1 MALVSFKFLPGIDKQ
16 DTPVGAENRWVDSDN
31 TRFRYQLP
39 EKVGGWSSLLTDTIC
54 GVARKQHAFVDID
67 GNRYVAIGTDKFLL
81 VYFEGQLHDITP
93 WRSGNDGAQISF
105 GSSTLTT
112 NSTSPGTSI
121 TITTTSNHSLEVG
134 DMVVLDA
141 VTMPTSSSLSA
152 TLFEDK
158 ICQVITVPTSTTF
171 TITSPSAETGGG
183 GSDLTSGSACTVQP
197 YTSVGPAAQSYG
209 YGFGVG
215 NYGGT
220 VSGVQTTTL
229 DGALLADTAGTGG
242 VGTTITLTSGTGFPA
257 SGGTIAVEDELITYT
272 GVSTNDLTGCTRG
285 AKGTAVAGT
294 TGSAHSD
301 GTTVSNATTY
311 TGWGSAVNA
320 SNLTLEPGLWS
331 LNNWGEVLVA
341 TIANGK
347 TFTWNSG
354 IAARLTTR
362 ASGTTTSYKTA
373 LVGTEGN
380 PTASRLTVVSPTT
393 RHLIHLGT
401 ETTIG
406 TPSSQ
411 DDMFIRFSDQENL
424 NVYEPTVTNA
434 AGSQRLQDGTRIM
447 GAIVAKENILVWTDN
462 ALYTMKF
469 VGAPFTFGFD
479 QVGTNCGLIGQNAA
493 VEIDGVAYWLS
504 NNGFFM
510 FDGTVKTLTAS
521 VEDYVYNDFDTTK
534 GQQVYAGIN
543 NLYTEVVW
551 YYPTEGS
558 TYNDRYVVFNYG
570 ESNQQAG
577 LIWYTGTEARTSWI
591 DSIVYPKPYATKFNS
606 SATGTFPS
614 IVGETGLGQTTFFE
628 HETGT
633 DQINPDGTTTAVTS
647 FIKSYDF
654 DLDMQGDGEF
664 FLALRR
670 VLPNFKTLTGTAT
683 MTLAVK
689 RYPSDAQ
696 TSSPY
701 SPFSVTSSTQK
712 FDTRARGRFANVQIA
727 NNSAGEDWR
736 FGTLRIDLQP
746 DGRR

>member
-1 MALVSFKFLPGIDKQ
+1 MALASFKFLPGIDKQ

-39 EKVGGWSSLLTDTIC
+39 EKVGGWSSLITDTIC

-81 VYFEGQLHDITP
+81 IYFEGQLHDITP
-93 WRSGNDGAQISF
+93 WRSNNAGAQTTF
-105 GSSTLTT
+105 TSSTLSTDSTT
-112 NSTSPGTSI
+112 VKTC
-121 TITTTSNHSLEVG
+121 TITTTSAHNLEVG
-134 DMVVLDA
+134 DIIVLDS
-141 VTMPTSSSLSA
+141 VTLPGGTGLSDSD
-152 TLFEDK
+152 FEDK
-158 ICQVITVPTSTTF
+158 LFQVLTVPTDVTF
-171 TITSPSAETGGG
+171 TIDSSAQASSAISTGG
-183 GSDLTSGSACTVQP
+183 SMTVQP
-197 YTSVGPAAQSYG
+197 YQRIGPAAQTYG

-220 VSGVQTTTL
+220 ITGTLTNDL
-229 DGALLADTAGTGG
+229 DGSLNADTAGTGG
-242 VGTTITLTSGTGFPA
+242 SGTSVTLTSTTGFPA
-257 SGGTIAVEDELITYT
+257 SGTIAVENELITYAAIA
-272 GVSTNDLTGCTRG
+272 GNDLTTCVRG
-285 AKGTAVAGT
+285 ADGTAT
-294 TGSAHSD
+294 TGTSNGQAHAD
-301 GTTVSNATTY
+301 ATIVYNATNY
-311 TGWGSAVNA
+311 TGWGDAVNA
-320 SNLTLEPGLWS
+320 SNITLEPGLWS
-331 LNNWGEVLVA
+331 LSNWGEVLIASV
-341 TIANGK
+341 ANGK

-354 IAARLTTR
+354 IAARFTTR
-362 ASGTTTSYKTA
+362 ASTLTTSYVTA
-373 LVGTEGN
+373 ISGAEGN
-380 PTASRLTVVSPTT
+380 PTASRLTIVSPTT

-406 TPSSQ
+406 TASTQ
-411 DDMFIRFSDQENL
+411 DDMFIRFSDQEDL

-434 AGSQRLQDGTRIM
+434 AGSQRLQDGTRII
-447 GAIVAKENILVWTDN
+447 GSIIAKENILVWTDN
-462 ALYTMKF
+462 ALYSMKF
-469 VGAPFTFGFD
+469 VGAPFTFGFE

-493 VEIDGVAYWLS
+493 VEVDGVAYWVS

-543 NLYTEVVW
+543 NLFTEVVW

-577 LIWYTGTEARTSWI
+577 LIWYTGTEARTTWI
-591 DSIVYPKPYATKFNS
+591 DSIVYPKPYATKFSS
-606 SATGTFPS
+606 SATGTFPT
-614 IVGETGLGQTTFFE
+614 IVGETALGQTTFFE

-633 DQINPDGTTTAVTS
+633 DQVNPDGTTTAVTS
-647 FIKSYDF
+647 YIKSYDF
-654 DLDMQGDGEF
+654 DLDLQGDGEF

-683 MTLAVK
+683 FTLAVK
-689 RYPSDAQ
+689 RYPSDTQ
-696 TSSPY
+696 TSSPN
-701 SPFSVTSSTQK
+701 SPFSVTSTTQK

>member
-1 MALVSFKFLPGIDKQ
+1 MALASFKFLPGIDKQ

-39 EKVGGWSSLLTDTIC
+39 EKVGGWSSLITDTIC
-54 GVARKQHAFVDID
+54 GVARKQHAFTDLD

-81 VYFEGQLHDITP
+81 IYFEGTLYDITP
-93 WRSGNDGAQISF
+93 WRSDNAGAQTTF
-105 GSSTLTT
+105 TSSTLSTDSTT
-112 NSTSPGTSI
+112 VKTC
-121 TITTTSNHSLEVG
+121 TITTTSAHNLEVG
-134 DMVVLDA
+134 DMIVLGS
-141 VTMPTSSSLSA
+141 VTLPTSTGLTASD
-152 TLFEDK
+152 FEDK
-158 ICQVITVPTSTTF
+158 LFQVLTVPTDVTF
-171 TITSPSAETGGG
+171 TIDSQEQASSVVSTGG
-183 GSDLTSGSACTVQP
+183 SMTVQP
-197 YTSVGPAAQSYG
+197 YQSIGPAAQTYG

-220 VSGVQTTTL
+220 ITGTLTNDL
-229 DGALLADTAGTGG
+229 DGLLDADADGTGG
-242 VGTTITLTSGTGFPA
+242 SGTSITLTSTTGFPA
-257 SGGTIAVEDELITYT
+257 SGTIAVENELITYAAIA
-272 GVSTNDLTGCTRG
+272 GNDLTTCVRG
-285 AKGTAVAGT
+285 ASGTAT
-294 TGSAHSD
+294 TGTSNGQAHSD
-301 GTTVSNATTY
+301 GTTVSNATNY
-311 TGWGSAVNA
+311 TGWGNAVNA
-320 SNLTLEPGLWS
+320 SNITLEPGLWS
-331 LNNWGEVLVA
+331 LNNWGEVLIA
-341 TIANGK
+341 TVGNGK

-354 IAARLTTR
+354 IAARFTTR
-362 ASGTTTSYKTA
+362 ASTTTTSYVTA
-373 LVGTEGN
+373 LSGTEGN
-380 PTASRLTVVSPTT
+380 PTASRLTIVSPTT
-393 RHLIHLGT
+393 RHLIHCGT

-406 TPSSQ
+406 TASSQ
-411 DDMFIRFSDQENL
+411 DDMFIRFSDQEDL

-434 AGSQRLQDGTRIM
+434 AGSQRLQDGTKIM
-447 GAIVAKENILVWTDN
+447 GAIIAKENILVWTDN
-462 ALYTMKF
+462 ALYSMKF
-469 VGAPFTFGFD
+469 VGAPFTFGFE

-493 VEIDGVAYWLS
+493 VEIDGVAYWVS

-543 NLYTEVVW
+543 NLFTEVVW
-551 YYPTEGS
+551 YYPTSGS
-558 TYNDRYVVFNYG
+558 IYNDRYVVFNYG

-591 DSIVYPKPYATKFNS
+591 DSIVYPKPYATKFNN
-606 SATGTFPS
+606 SATGTFPT

-633 DQINPDGTTTAVTS
+633 DQVNPDGTTTAITS
-647 FIKSYDF
+647 YIKSYDF
-654 DLDMQGDGEF
+654 DLDLQGDGEF

-689 RYPSDAQ
+689 RYPADAQ
-696 TSSPY
+696 TSSPH

-712 FDTRARGRFANVQIA
+712 FDTRARGRFANIQIA